1 MERERVPRGVRVAFT
16 RGDPVADTLPAALE
30 GDTALLLVE
39 VGWSR
44 GVLEGNCEALPPTV
58 AVPRGD
64 RVDVKVPP
72 GTEGV
77 PDPVGVLPADGLP
90 PKGVDVGDG

>member
-1 MERERVPRGVRVAFT
+1 MEEERVPWGVSVALT

-44 GVLEGNCEALPPTV
+44 GVLEGNCEPLTPTV

-64 RVDVKVPP
+64 RVGVKVPP

-77 PDPVGVLPADGLP
+77 PDPVGVLPADELP
-90 PKGVDVGDG
+90 PKGVGVGDG